1 MSEAPSIVFAGSSS
15 VEPSSPLP
23 GALAAELALRPSQWV
38 ARGIRGS
45 RLAQWTRPSLPSA
58 LRAIVVLLTANDPH
72 PTAAEV
78 REVDAA
84 LRAFAPI
91 VVWLPPLPYPERSRA
106 AGRDAVMRAALAV
119 AGVVW
124 VDRPIRIEPARWAPD
139 RVHLTAAGYR
149 DYARQVGAELAVRLS
164 IALDRIGYVRTE
176 RHRLPLSS
184 IDAVWLARAIVG
196 EGGAEADAF
205 AIASTMV
212 RRWALLRDADASS
225 PFRTLSDLVVGRFA
239 GADPYDGDGREVV
252 LRGYS
257 QPVAVQWRNSS
268 DAVADARRRRIRELP
283 WDAIEPWRRSAVL
296 QVLTGRLA
304 LAARPA
310 VHFAA
315 PDIVAA
321 GLAQHDDWRRV
332 IVEGSQNEFVSTA
345 SSRRAAEPAVVGADG
360 AGGAHAPGSNAN
372 RWSPVLVTSG
382 VALAVGLG
390 VALVVR

>member
-1 MSEAPSIVFAGSSS
+1 VSEAPSIVFAGSSS

-23 GALAAELALRPSQWV
+23 AALAAELALRPSQWV

-45 RLAQWTRPSLPSA
+45 RLAQWTQPALPPG

-78 REVDAA
+78 CQVDAA

-106 AGRDAVMRAALAV
+106 AGRDAVMRAALAG

-139 RVHLTAAGYR
+139 RVHLTAAGTR

-164 IALDRIGYVRTE
+164 IALDRIGHARTE
-176 RHRLPLSS
+176 RGHRPPLSS
-184 IDAVWLARAIVG
+184 VDAVWLARAIVG
-196 EGGAEADAF
+196 EGGIEADAL

-225 PFRTLSDLVVGRFA
+225 PFRTLTDLIVGRFA

-257 QPVAVQWRNSS
+257 QPVAVQWRQPS
-268 DAVADARRRRIRELP
+268 DAAADARRRRIRELP

-296 QVLTGRLA
+296 QVLTGRVP

-321 GLAQHDDWRRV
+321 GLARHDDWRRV
-332 IVEGSQNEFVSTA
+332 IVEGAQNAFVSTA
-345 SSRRAAEPAVVGADG
+345 AARRAAEPAVVGADRVSR
-360 AGGAHAPGSNAN
+360 ALSSDAA
-372 RWSPVLVTSG
+372 RWSPVLLTSC

-390 VALVVR
+390 VAIVVR